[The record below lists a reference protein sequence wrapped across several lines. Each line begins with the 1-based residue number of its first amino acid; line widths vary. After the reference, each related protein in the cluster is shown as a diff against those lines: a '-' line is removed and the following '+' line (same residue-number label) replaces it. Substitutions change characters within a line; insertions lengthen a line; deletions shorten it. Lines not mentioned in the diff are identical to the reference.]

1 MSDSD
6 ITGIGM
12 TSQRTRDR
20 LADRLQAKG
29 IDDRRV
35 LHAIRR
41 TPRHLFVDEA
51 LSSRAYEDIALP
63 IGHRQT
69 ISQPFIVAR
78 MTEALLANGD
88 PGKVLEIGTGSGYQA
103 ALLAHLV
110 EEVYTVER
118 IRELS
123 MLARSRMRKLGI
135 KNVRFRV
142 SDGSWGWEEFA
153 PFDAIMVTAAPE
165 EIPPALLAQLAKG
178 GRMVVP
184 VGRESG
190 VQQLLSITRTGDRYD
205 QESLEA
211 VSFVPLVQDPKE
223 R

>member
-78 MTEALLANGD
+78 MTEARLANGD
-88 PGKVLEIGTGSGYQA
+88 PSKVLEIGTGSGYQA

-165 EIPPALLAQLAKG
+165 EIPPTLLAQLAKG

-184 VGRESG
+184 VGLESG
-190 VQQLLSITRTGDRYD
+190 VQQLLSITRTGDRYE
-205 QESLEA
+205 QETLEA

>member
-1 MSDSD
+1 MRDSD

-12 TSQRTRDR
+12 TSQRARNR

-35 LHAIRR
+35 LQAVRR
-41 TPRHLFVDEA
+41 APRHLFVDEA

-205 QESLEA
+205 QEALEA